1 MPASFFSSLCADSP
15 IGPLLT
21 ALWLQSVDALR
32 MQVEAAS
39 LERQLAAA
47 KLERAELE
55 RKVAAAALERAQL
68 DAQRA
73 ELEAQHR

>member
-1 MPASFFSSLCADSP
+1 
-15 IGPLLT
+15 
-21 ALWLQSVDALR
+21 

-39 LERQLAAA
+39 LERQLGELKAQKERDEAAA

-55 RKVAAAALERAQL
+55 RKAAAAALERAQL

-73 ELEAQHR
+73 ELEAQRR